1 MNLNPDDLICISRQG
16 LDLGEL
22 PVRDATE
29 LLRVEFLLP
38 ADEFWTATNPERHL
52 LSELDNVPSAASPGW
67 LQRAKT
73 SVVTATGAVVQGAGH
88 ITSKVSATIRGGPT
102 LIGAVATKVLEDY
115 APTLRERIAAQM
127 KATVQTTQAALR
139 DEVFLRKL
147 FGAVYDC
154 LPKPVYR
161 FVSERAFIEYCF
173 KHRRKLLDDR
183 AVPVD
188 SASLSGD
195 GFNSVSGSHLSG

>member
-1 MNLNPDDLICISRQG
+1 MSLRPDELVYMSRRV
-16 LDLGEL
+16 LELGEL

-38 ADEFWTATNPERHL
+38 TDEFWTAASPERHL
-52 LSELDNVPSAASPGW
+52 LSELDNAPSGVSSGW
-67 LQRAKT
+67 LQRART
-73 SVVTATGAVVQGAGH
+73 SVVTATAVVVQGAGH
-88 ITSKVSATIRGGPT
+88 ITSKVSATIRGGPA
-102 LIGAVATKVLEDY
+102 LIGTVATKVLEDY
-115 APTLRERIAAQM
+115 APTLRERVVAQM
-127 KATVQTTQAALR
+127 KTTVQTTQSALR

-161 FVSERAFIEYCF
+161 FVSEPAFIEYCL

-183 AVPVD
+183 ALPLD
-188 SASLSGD
+188 SASLNGGD
-195 GFNSVSGSHLSG
+195 GSNSVSGSHL

>member
-16 LDLGEL
+16 LELGEL

-29 LLRVEFLLP
+29 LLRAEFLLP
-38 ADEFWTATNPERHL
+38 TDEFWTAANLERHL
-52 LSELDNVPSAASPGW
+52 LSELDNATSGVSSGW
-67 LQRAKT
+67 LQRART
-73 SVVTATGAVVQGAGH
+73 SVVTVTAVVVQGAGH
-88 ITSKVSATIRGGPT
+88 ITSKVSATIRGGPG
-102 LIGAVATKVLEDY
+102 LIGTVATKVLEDY
-115 APTLRERIAAQM
+115 APTLRERVAAQM

-161 FVSERAFIEYCF
+161 FVSERAFIEYCL

-188 SASLSGD
+188 SASPSG
-195 GFNSVSGSHLSG
+195 GSNSVSGSRLSG